1 MFKPKAYKSMLAASV
16 LTAVMGTGSVFA
28 AEVQAGYTP
37 DLNSTTTT
45 SAATA
50 NDVATTQAVYN
61 ADATTTTTQDET
73 DAAILAARGDTTV
86 SSDGTVVRGSDGTVT
101 VNNAALKTDDK
112 QVKMV
117 SKTTGGTDLDKAAE
131 NGQTQ
136 AVTTVEAQYV
146 SSASA
151 ETVNPYVGKLITGLS
166 ISGVTAQQQA
176 DLLPVLTERV
186 GDAVSVDGVFRDVT
200 NLGNTGYF
208 SEVNPVF
215 TTVPEGVK
223 LDFAVTVNPITTG
236 VSFEGNTVYTS
247 EVLTKFMDIQPGQVL
262 NSVYVGQKIQGINA
276 AYARDGYMLAHVDG
290 IRVDDQGLL
299 HVHIVEGIVEDIIPA
314 GNKKTRDKVI
324 TREFVQ
330 KKGKPFN
337 KFLVRRSVER
347 VYNLGFFDDVN
358 VRMLPGEQDP
368 NNVIIEID
376 VLEHKTGTITLG
388 AGYSKSDGLMGIIE
402 FGEENFRGTGDKFKV
417 HWEIGG
423 KKKYKN
429 YQISYLKP
437 WIDSK
442 GTSLGFS
449 FFNREDEYT
458 DYNEDGNEVAEYN
471 KKSRGFNIS
480 FGRQTGE
487 YTRDYLTLESRKD
500 SYKWD
505 SDDSSGYRY
514 DTDAISKPTGSS
526 GNDWDNRKPGT
537 NQNWNFASNNYVK
550 NNFGSINSI
559 TWQKVYDSRDNI
571 YDPTRGR
578 RISYTAQWAGHG
590 LGGDFDF
597 YKFTAE
603 ARMYKKLGAKNVL
616 AFRARGGFIQGDAPY
631 SQLFTLGGADSLRG
645 YEDDQFRGKYMYN
658 ATLEFRFPI
667 VKKVS
672 GVLFTDIGDAW
683 DAPNVT
689 WYNSKK
695 TFNYGVGAGVRVTT
709 PIGPVKLDYGVGKHK
724 NKFHFSFGT
733 QF

>member
-1 MFKPKAYKSMLAASV
+1 MLAASV

-45 SAATA
+45 SAATT
-50 NDVATTQAVYN
+50 NDAATTQAVYN

-86 SSDGTVVRGSDGTVT
+86 SSDGTVVKGSDGTVT

-146 SSASA
+146 SSATA

-176 DLLPVLTERV
+176 DLLPILTERV

-290 IRVDDQGLL
+290 IRVDDQGVL

-500 SYKWD
+500 TYKFD
-505 SDDSSGYRY
+505 PDENSENGFRY
-514 DTDAISKPTGSS
+514 DKNGAGTGPDNHNPNGSYNFL
-526 GNDWDNRKPGT
+526 NDHYRE
-537 NQNWNFASNNYVK
+537 
-550 NNFGSINSI
+550 NNFGRINSI

-603 ARMYKKLGAKNVL
+603 MRAYKKIGSKNVL

-631 SQLFTLGGADSLRG
+631 SQLFTLGGADTLRG
-645 YEDDQFRGKYMYN
+645 YEDDQFRGKNMYN

-672 GVLFTDIGDAW
+672 GALFTDIGDAW
-683 DAPNVT
+683 DAPNVP
-689 WYNSKK
+689 WYKNTKS
-695 TFNYGVGAGVRVTT
+695 FNYGVGAGVRITT
-709 PIGPVKLDYGVGKHK
+709 PIGPVKLDYGVGKDK
-724 NKFHFSFGT
+724 KKFHFSFGT

>member
-45 SAATA
+45 NAATT
-50 NDVATTQAVYN
+50 NDAATTQAVYN
-61 ADATTTTTQDET
+61 ADATTTTIQDET
-73 DAAILAARGDTTV
+73 DAAILAARGDTTI
-86 SSDGTVVRGSDGTVT
+86 SSDGTVVKGSDGTVT

-146 SSASA
+146 TSASA
-151 ETVNPYVGKLITGLS
+151 ESVNPYVGKLITGLS
-166 ISGVTAQQQA
+166 ISGVTAEQQA
-176 DLLPVLTERV
+176 NLLPILTEKV
-186 GDAVSVDGVFRDVT
+186 GDTVSVDGVFKDVT

-215 TTVPEGVK
+215 TSVPEGVK
-223 LDFAVTVNPITTG
+223 LDFAVTVNPVTTS
-236 VSFEGNTVYTS
+236 VSFEGNTVYSS

-262 NSVYVGQKIQGINA
+262 NSVSVGQKVQGINA

-290 IRVDDQGLL
+290 IRVDDQGIL
-299 HVHIVEGIVEDIIPA
+299 HIHIVEGVVEDIIPA
-314 GNKKTRDKVI
+314 GNKKTRNKVI

-388 AGYSKSDGLMGIIE
+388 AGYSKSDGLMGIVE
-402 FGEENFRGTGDKFKV
+402 FGEDNLRGTGDKFKV

-458 DYNEDGNEVAEYN
+458 DYNEDGSEVAEYN

-500 SYKWD
+500 TYKWD
-505 SDDSSGYRY
+505 DDDSSGFRY
-514 DTDAISKPTGSS
+514 DKNAGKGT
-526 GNDWDNRKPGT
+526 NWDNGSY
-537 NQNWNFASNNYVK
+537 NFASDNYVK
-550 NNFGSINSI
+550 NNFGRINSV

-571 YDPTRGR
+571 YEPTRGR
-578 RISYTAQWAGHG
+578 RISYTTQWAGHG

-695 TFNYGVGAGVRVTT
+695 TFNYGVGAGVRITT

>member
-37 DLNSTTTT
+37 DLNNTTT
-45 SAATA
+45 SAATT
-50 NDVATTQAVYN
+50 NDATTTQAVYN
-61 ADATTTTTQDET
+61 ADAATPATTQDET
-73 DAAILAARGDTTV
+73 DAAILAARGDTTI
-86 SSDGTVVRGSDGTVT
+86 SSDGTVVKGSDGTVT

-146 SSASA
+146 TSANA
-151 ETVNPYVGKLITGLS
+151 ESINPYVGKLITGLS
-166 ISGVTAQQQA
+166 ISGVTAEQQA
-176 DLLPVLTERV
+176 QLLPILTEKI
-186 GDAVSVDGVFRDVT
+186 GDAVSVDGVFKDVT

-236 VSFEGNTVYTS
+236 VAFEGNTVYTS
-247 EVLTKFMDIQPGQVL
+247 EVLTKFMDLQPGQVL
-262 NSVYVGQKIQGINA
+262 NSVYVGQKVQGINA

-290 IRVDDQGLL
+290 IRVDDQGVL

-358 VRMLPGEQDP
+358 VRMLPGDQDP

-402 FGEENFRGTGDKFKV
+402 FGEDNFRGTGDKFKV

-514 DTDAISKPTGSS
+514 DTDAISNTTGS
-526 GNDWDNRKPGT
+526 GNDWNNT
-537 NQNWNFASNNYVK
+537 NPSTGGSWNFASNNYVK
-550 NNFGSINSI
+550 NNFGRINSI

-571 YDPTRGR
+571 YEPTRGR

-645 YEDDQFRGKYMYN
+645 YEDDQFHGKYMYN

-695 TFNYGVGAGVRVTT
+695 TFNYGVGAGVRITT

>member
-45 SAATA
+45 NAATA
-50 NDVATTQAVYN
+50 NDAATTQAVYN
-61 ADATTTTTQDET
+61 ADATTTTIQDET
-73 DAAILAARGDTTV
+73 DAAILAARGDTTI
-86 SSDGTVVRGSDGTVT
+86 SSDGTVVKGSDGTVT

-146 SSASA
+146 TSASA
-151 ETVNPYVGKLITGLS
+151 ESVNPYVGKLITGLS
-166 ISGVTAQQQA
+166 ISGVTAEQQA
-176 DLLPVLTERV
+176 NLLPILTEKV
-186 GDAVSVDGVFRDVT
+186 GDTVSVDGVFKDVT

-215 TTVPEGVK
+215 TSVPEGVK
-223 LDFAVTVNPITTG
+223 LDFAVTVNPVTTG
-236 VSFEGNTVYTS
+236 VSFEGNSVYSS

-262 NSVYVGQKIQGINA
+262 NSVSVGQKVQGINA

-290 IRVDDQGLL
+290 IRVDDQGIL
-299 HVHIVEGIVEDIIPA
+299 HIHIVEGVVEDIIPA
-314 GNKKTRDKVI
+314 GNKKTRNKVI

-388 AGYSKSDGLMGIIE
+388 AGYSKSDGLMGIVE
-402 FGEENFRGTGDKFKV
+402 FGEDNLRGTGDKFKV

-458 DYNEDGNEVAEYN
+458 DYNEDGSEVAEYN

-500 SYKWD
+500 TYKWD
-505 SDDSSGYRY
+505 DDDSSGFRY
-514 DTDAISKPTGSS
+514 DKNAGKGT
-526 GNDWDNRKPGT
+526 NWDNGSY
-537 NQNWNFASNNYVK
+537 NFASDNYVK
-550 NNFGSINSI
+550 NNFGRINSV

-571 YDPTRGR
+571 YEPTRGR
-578 RISYTAQWAGHG
+578 RISYTTQWAGHG

-695 TFNYGVGAGVRVTT
+695 TFNYGVGAGVRITT

>member
-50 NDVATTQAVYN
+50 NDAATTQAVYN

-86 SSDGTVVRGSDGTVT
+86 SSDGTVVKGSDGTVT

-117 SKTTGGTDLDKAAE
+117 SKTTAGTDLDKAAE

-176 DLLPVLTERV
+176 DLLPILTERV

-290 IRVDDQGLL
+290 IRVDDQGVL

-449 FFNREDEYT
+449 FFNT
-458 DYNEDGNEVAEYN
+458 
-471 KKSRGFNIS
+471 
-480 FGRQTGE
+480 
-487 YTRDYLTLESRKD
+487 
-500 SYKWD
+500 
-505 SDDSSGYRY
+505 
-514 DTDAISKPTGSS
+514 
-526 GNDWDNRKPGT
+526 
-537 NQNWNFASNNYVK
+537 
-550 NNFGSINSI
+550 
-559 TWQKVYDSRDNI
+559 
-571 YDPTRGR
+571 
-578 RISYTAQWAGHG
+578 
-590 LGGDFDF
+590 
-597 YKFTAE
+597 
-603 ARMYKKLGAKNVL
+603 
-616 AFRARGGFIQGDAPY
+616 
-631 SQLFTLGGADSLRG
+631 
-645 YEDDQFRGKYMYN
+645 
-658 ATLEFRFPI
+658 
-667 VKKVS
+667 
-672 GVLFTDIGDAW
+672 
-683 DAPNVT
+683 
-689 WYNSKK
+689 
-695 TFNYGVGAGVRVTT
+695 
-709 PIGPVKLDYGVGKHK
+709 
-724 NKFHFSFGT
+724 
-733 QF
+733 

>member
-45 SAATA
+45 NAATT
-50 NDVATTQAVYN
+50 NDAATTQAVYN
-61 ADATTTTTQDET
+61 ADATTTTIQDET
-73 DAAILAARGDTTV
+73 DAAILAARGDTTI
-86 SSDGTVVRGSDGTVT
+86 SSDGTVVKGSDGTVT

-146 SSASA
+146 TSASA
-151 ETVNPYVGKLITGLS
+151 ESVNPYVGKLITGLS
-166 ISGVTAQQQA
+166 ISGVTAEQQA
-176 DLLPVLTERV
+176 NLLPILTEKV
-186 GDAVSVDGVFRDVT
+186 GDTVSVDGVFKDVT

-215 TTVPEGVK
+215 TSVPEGVK
-223 LDFAVTVNPITTG
+223 LDFAVTVNPVTTG
-236 VSFEGNTVYTS
+236 VSFEGNTVYSS

-262 NSVYVGQKIQGINA
+262 NSVSVGQKVQGINA

-290 IRVDDQGLL
+290 IRVDDQGVL
-299 HVHIVEGIVEDIIPA
+299 HIHIVEGIVEDIIPA
-314 GNKKTRDKVI
+314 GNKKTRNKVI

-388 AGYSKSDGLMGIIE
+388 AGYSKSDGLMGIVE
-402 FGEENFRGTGDKFKV
+402 FGEDNLRGTGDKFKV

-500 SYKWD
+500 TYKWD
-505 SDDSSGYRY
+505 DDDSSGFRY
-514 DTDAISKPTGSS
+514 DKNAGKGT
-526 GNDWDNRKPGT
+526 NWDNGSY
-537 NQNWNFASNNYVK
+537 NFASDNYVK
-550 NNFGSINSI
+550 NNFGRINSV

-571 YDPTRGR
+571 YEPTRGR
-578 RISYTAQWAGHG
+578 RISYTTQWAGHG

-695 TFNYGVGAGVRVTT
+695 TFNYGVGAGVRITT

>member
-45 SAATA
+45 NAATT
-50 NDVATTQAVYN
+50 NDAATTQAVYN
-61 ADATTTTTQDET
+61 ADATTTTIQDET
-73 DAAILAARGDTTV
+73 DAAILAARGDTTI
-86 SSDGTVVRGSDGTVT
+86 SSDGTVVKGSDGTVT

-146 SSASA
+146 TSASA
-151 ETVNPYVGKLITGLS
+151 ESVNPYVGKLITGLS
-166 ISGVTAQQQA
+166 ISGVTAEQQA
-176 DLLPVLTERV
+176 NLLPILTEKV
-186 GDAVSVDGVFRDVT
+186 GDAVSVDGVFKDVT

-215 TTVPEGVK
+215 TSVPEGVK
-223 LDFAVTVNPITTG
+223 LDFAVTVNPVTTG
-236 VSFEGNTVYTS
+236 VSFEGNTVYSS

-262 NSVYVGQKIQGINA
+262 NSVSVGQKVQGINA

-290 IRVDDQGLL
+290 IRVDDQGIL
-299 HVHIVEGIVEDIIPA
+299 HIHIVEGVVEDIIPA
-314 GNKKTRDKVI
+314 GNKKTRNKVI

-388 AGYSKSDGLMGIIE
+388 AGYSKSDGLMGIVE
-402 FGEENFRGTGDKFKV
+402 FGEDNFRGTGDKFKV

-505 SDDSSGYRY
+505 DDSSGFRY
-514 DTDAISKPTGSS
+514 DKNAGKGT
-526 GNDWDNRKPGT
+526 NWDNGSY
-537 NQNWNFASNNYVK
+537 NFASDNYVK
-550 NNFGSINSI
+550 NNFGRINSV

-571 YDPTRGR
+571 YEPTRGR
-578 RISYTAQWAGHG
+578 RISYTTQWAGHG

-603 ARMYKKLGAKNVL
+603 TRMYKKLGAKNVL
-616 AFRARGGFIQGDAPY
+616 AFRARAGFIQGDAPY

-645 YEDDQFRGKYMYN
+645 YEDDQFRGKKMYN

-695 TFNYGVGAGVRVTT
+695 TFNYGVGAGVRITT

>member
-45 SAATA
+45 NAATT

-61 ADATTTTTQDET
+61 ADATTTTIQDET
-73 DAAILAARGDTTV
+73 DAAILAARGDTTI
-86 SSDGTVVRGSDGTVT
+86 SSDGTVVKGSDGTVT

-146 SSASA
+146 TSASA
-151 ETVNPYVGKLITGLS
+151 ESVNPYVGKLITGLS
-166 ISGVTAQQQA
+166 ISGVTAEQQA
-176 DLLPVLTERV
+176 NLLPILTEKV
-186 GDAVSVDGVFRDVT
+186 GDTVSVDGVFKDVT

-215 TTVPEGVK
+215 TSVPEGVK
-223 LDFAVTVNPITTG
+223 LDFAVTVNPVTTG
-236 VSFEGNTVYTS
+236 VSFEGNTVYSS

-262 NSVYVGQKIQGINA
+262 NSVSVGQKVQGINA

-290 IRVDDQGLL
+290 IRVDDQGIL
-299 HVHIVEGIVEDIIPA
+299 HIHIVEGVVEDIIPA
-314 GNKKTRDKVI
+314 GNKKTRNKVI

-388 AGYSKSDGLMGIIE
+388 AGYSKSDGLMGIVE
-402 FGEENFRGTGDKFKV
+402 FGEDNLRGTGDKFKV

-458 DYNEDGNEVAEYN
+458 DYNEDGSEVAEYN

-500 SYKWD
+500 TYKWD
-505 SDDSSGYRY
+505 DDDSSGFRY
-514 DTDAISKPTGSS
+514 DKNAGKGT
-526 GNDWDNRKPGT
+526 NWDNGSY
-537 NQNWNFASNNYVK
+537 NFASDNYVK
-550 NNFGSINSI
+550 NNFGRINSV

-571 YDPTRGR
+571 YEPTRGR
-578 RISYTAQWAGHG
+578 RISYTTQWAGHG

-695 TFNYGVGAGVRVTT
+695 TFNYGVGAGVRITT